1 MSDITAQAQRGIDW
15 RSFAQRYGIAFSFLL
30 LCLALSLL
38 SDRFLNA
45 NNITNIL
52 RQSTINGIISVG
64 MTIVILTKGIDLSVG
79 SILALSAVVTADLL
93 QGGMNVAVAIG
104 IGIAIGGILGF
115 INGFLVTRF
124 RIPPFI
130 ATLGM
135 MTFARGLALTYTQGR
150 PITGLPDSFRSLG
163 AGYLGSI
170 PMPIVIAIFIFL
182 IAYFA
187 LTRMKFGESIYA
199 IGNNEVAAHLA
210 GIPVKRYV
218 TSAYVII
225 GALSALAG
233 QILIGRL
240 NSAQPVAGIGFEFD
254 AIAAVVVGG
263 TSFEGG
269 DGSLIGTLLGVL
281 IIAVI
286 NNGLNLLDVPS
297 FYQSVVKGV
306 VIALALLVHRAIR
319 VSDQ

>member
-1 MSDITAQAQRGIDW
+1 MSEIAVQTERGIDW
-15 RSFAQRYGIAFSFLL
+15 RSLAQRYGIAVSFLL

-38 SDRFLNA
+38 SDRFLTVGNL
-45 NNITNIL
+45 TNIL

-64 MTIVILTKGIDLSVG
+64 MTIVILTRGIDLSVG

-93 QGGMNVAVAIG
+93 QGGMSIPAAIG
-104 IGIAIGGILGF
+104 IGVALGGILGF
-115 INGFLVTRF
+115 VNGFLITRF

-150 PITGLPDSFRSLG
+150 PVTGLPDGFRSLG

-170 PMPIVIAIFIFL
+170 PMPIVIATLIFL
-182 IAYFA
+182 VAYFA
-187 LTRMKFGESIYA
+187 LTRMKFGEYIYA
-199 IGNNEVAAHLA
+199 IGNNEVAAHLS

-218 TSAYVII
+218 TAAYVII

-240 NSAQPVAGIGFEFD
+240 NSAQPVAGLGFEFD

-269 DGSLIGTLLGVL
+269 DGSLLGTLLGVL

-306 VIALALLVHRAIR
+306 VIALALLIHRAMR
-319 VSDQ
+319 VSGQ

>member
-1 MSDITAQAQRGIDW
+1 
-15 RSFAQRYGIAFSFLL
+15 
-30 LCLALSLL
+30 
-38 SDRFLNA
+38 
-45 NNITNIL
+45 
-52 RQSTINGIISVG
+52 
-64 MTIVILTKGIDLSVG
+64 MTIVILTRGIDLSVG

-93 QGGMNVAVAIG
+93 QGGMSIPAAIG
-104 IGIAIGGILGF
+104 IGVALGGILGF
-115 INGFLVTRF
+115 VNGFLITRF

-130 ATLGM
+130 GTLGM

-150 PITGLPDSFRSLG
+150 PVTGLPDGFRSLG

-170 PMPIVIAIFIFL
+170 PMPIVIATLIFL
-182 IAYFA
+182 VAYFA
-187 LTRMKFGESIYA
+187 LTRMKFGEYIYA
-199 IGNNEVAAHLA
+199 IGNNEVAAHLS

-218 TSAYVII
+218 TAAYVII

-240 NSAQPVAGIGFEFD
+240 NSAQPVAGLGFEFD

-269 DGSLIGTLLGVL
+269 DGSLLGTLLGVL

-306 VIALALLVHRAIR
+306 VIALALLIHRAMR
-319 VSDQ
+319 VSGQ